1 MAPQDVTRCILQG
14 VNGVAVGL
22 VAHGEHPSVRHRDRG
37 KAGADRGIPKSLGA
51 ARAPF
56 LEPVR
61 FLGDAIVV
69 RAAPVGPIGRLAN
82 QDGRDEQCCCDEY
95 FFHDRFDL
103 AREI

>member
-1 MAPQDVTRCILQG
+1 MSPQDVTSRFLQG

-22 VAHGEHPSVRHRDRG
+22 VAHGEHPSFGHRNRG

-69 RAAPVGPIGRLAN
+69 RAAPVGPIGRLKA
-82 QDGRDEQCCCDEY
+82 DSRAEQHGCYEC
-95 FFHDRFDL
+95 FHFS
-103 AREI
+103 I